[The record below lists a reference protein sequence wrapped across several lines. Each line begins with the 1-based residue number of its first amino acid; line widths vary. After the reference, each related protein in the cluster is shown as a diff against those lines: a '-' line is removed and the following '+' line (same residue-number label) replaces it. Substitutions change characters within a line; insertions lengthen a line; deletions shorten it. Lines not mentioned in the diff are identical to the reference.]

1 MNFSLIQPTSVRFAW
16 PATNGVLLL
25 ALLLGGC
32 TKTPPPS
39 SPIETG
45 SIERTSPDGPVR
57 GRWAKVRLDHPA
69 VQILVTGP
77 MAPGASDP
85 RGTETHLTTV
95 PDWAAATHAALAVNA
110 NFYALL
116 GQPAAGAKGP
126 AYRDALPADLVG
138 LSISDGR
145 VVSPPRVRAGQGDPA
160 LLVLRNGR
168 ARVAYAGTA
177 NLADVACAVAGIGPS
192 DDGKRPGTLLV
203 TDGRNTGATARVAP
217 EARHP
222 RTAAGVSADGRI
234 LILAVVDGRQP
245 EHSIGVT
252 LPELATLM
260 IELGAANALNLDGG
274 GSSSFV
280 YTGPDG
286 ATLFNHPSGGAWRP
300 VGNHL
305 GVALRPR

>member
-1 MNFSLIQPTSVRFAW
+1 MNFPPTRPASVRFVW
-16 PATNGVLLL
+16 PAASGVLLFVL
-25 ALLLGGC
+25 FLGGC
-32 TKTPPPS
+32 GRTPLPPA
-39 SPIETG
+39 PIEIG
-45 SIERTSPDGPVR
+45 AIERAGPDGPVR
-57 GRWAKVRLDHPA
+57 GRWARIHLDHPT
-69 VQILVTGP
+69 VRVRVT
-77 MAPGASDP
+77 APGPKTAMDP
-85 RGTETHLTTV
+85 RGTEAHLATV
-95 PDWAAATHAALAVNA
+95 PDWAAATHAALAINA

-116 GQPAAGAKGP
+116 ARPAAESKEP
-126 AYRDALPADLVG
+126 AYRADLPADLVG
-138 LSISDGR
+138 LSVSDGR

-160 LLVLRNGR
+160 LLVLRGGR
-168 ARVAYAGTA
+168 ARVAHADA
-177 NLADVACAVAGIGPS
+177 VDLADVICAVAGLGPS

-222 RTAAGVSADGRI
+222 RTAAGVTADGRT

-245 EHSIGVT
+245 GHSIGAT

-280 YTGPDG
+280 YTAPDG
-286 ATLFNHPSGGAWRP
+286 TRVFNQPSGGAWRP

-305 GVALRPR
+305 GISLQPR